1 MPRDPKDLNGLQ
13 SKLSKG
19 RRLLIILGLAL
30 PVFCAFALWWGN
42 KNEADISFGLALSL
56 AALIGLNVVGF
67 VYVLDLL
74 GDLQKHIARPIAD
87 KAVIPTREGEE
98 HTAVMRQQISALSE
112 QVQQSNLAHELL
124 HTRIQ
129 ALLETVEQ
137 LSRHAAATADSAQD
151 PRPVP
156 VTASQPPKS
165 DQDQAMLPLNKA
177 EQNDPSPLP
186 QADYIRALNFP
197 QNETDKLGF
206 TALRKAMRDHT
217 TRQLIR
223 AAEDVL
229 TLLSQD
235 GIYMDD
241 LTPKPSS
248 TKDWR
253 LFSQGARGP
262 ALSGLATIQEESV
275 LELTQKRM
283 RDDLIFRDAAHH
295 FLRIFDKSFM
305 EFERQAREDELAAF
319 AQTRTA
325 RAFMVLGSVTGTF
338 E

>member
-1 MPRDPKDLNGLQ
+1 MSRDRKDLNRLQ
-13 SKLSKG
+13 SKLIQG
-19 RRLLIILGLAL
+19 RRLLILLGFAL
-30 PVFCAFALWWGN
+30 PVFCAVALWWGN
-42 KNEADISFGLALSL
+42 KNEANVSFAIALSL
-56 AALIGLNVVGF
+56 TALIGLCVLGF

-74 GDLQKHIARPIAD
+74 GDLQNHIARPITVD
-87 KAVIPTREGEE
+87 AVRPTPEGEGDI
-98 HTAVMRQQISALSE
+98 TAIRQQISALSE

-129 ALLETVEQ
+129 VLLETVEQ
-137 LSRHAAATADSAQD
+137 LSRRAAATADIAQD
-151 PRPVP
+151 PRSVP
-156 VTASQPPKS
+156 VTASQPSKS
-165 DQDQAMLPLNKA
+165 DQDQAMLPLTKA
-177 EQNDPSPLP
+177 EQTDPSPLP

-253 LFSQGARGP
+253 LFSQGA
-262 ALSGLATIQEESV
+262 
-275 LELTQKRM
+275 
-283 RDDLIFRDAAHH
+283 AA
-295 FLRIFDKSFM
+295 RRS
-305 EFERQAREDELAAF
+305 
-319 AQTRTA
+319 
-325 RAFMVLGSVTGTF
+325 RAWQPSKKNRC
-338 E
+338 

>member
-1 MPRDPKDLNGLQ
+1 MSRDPKDLNRLQ
-13 SKLSKG
+13 SKLIQG
-19 RRLLIILGLAL
+19 RRLLLLLGLAL
-30 PVFCAFALWWGN
+30 PVFCAVVLWWGN
-42 KNEADISFGLALSL
+42 KNEADVSFGIALSL
-56 AALIGLNVVGF
+56 TALIGLCVLGF

-74 GDLQKHIARPIAD
+74 GDLQNHIARTT
-87 KAVIPTREGEE
+87 AVDAVRPTREGERDI
-98 HTAVMRQQISALSE
+98 AAIRQQISALSE

-137 LSRHAAATADSAQD
+137 LSRHAAATADIAQD

-156 VTASQPPKS
+156 VTASQPSKS
-165 DQDQAMLPLNKA
+165 DQDQAMLPLTKA

-253 LFSQGARGP
+253 LFSQGARGA

-283 RDDLIFRDAAHH
+283 REDLIFRDAAHH